1 MKCNKKTI
9 KKQPNI
15 DRCNEMIKGF
25 EDQINHM
32 FKTNVKYKGEERK
45 LLIKTIKDNP
55 NHCWEVTK
63 TGLMHYDICLLP
75 KKVILDT
82 TEKKDK

>member
-1 MKCNKKTI
+1 MKCNKKSKNTTVTL
-9 KKQPNI
+9 K
-15 DRCNEMIKGF
+15 RCNEMIKEF
-25 EDQINHM
+25 EDQIN
-32 FKTNVKYKGEERK
+32 FIFRTNAKYKGEEK
-45 LLIKTIKDNP
+45 KALIKTIKDNP
-55 NHCWEVTK
+55 THCWEVTK